1 MNGIICGDW
10 LMTTL
15 RFFSMAAFVGL
26 GALATAPDAGAGSW
40 SGPCGGAYA
49 VDAPTTLS
57 RVARAC
63 NVSLGALREANPGV
77 DPGDVRPGQHLSVP
91 PVRPSGAAAPI
102 AAGPAPQGGAAGS
115 GSGAPASSHPYIVSP
130 EYAAVTGTGN
140 GAKVSSPLGPQFGP
154 QWRDNDATIRVRDAR
169 IAEDA
174 PLWLSARAPQDT
186 PRGGHYAETSRLSF
200 QKQSAVRIR
209 NAGFMQAS
217 AAVPS
222 PDGVPAAR
230 FTDKPAIVKAPEQHG
245 DGYRLPDYSMI
256 GKLPSNSA
264 AQKISFALSGH
275 VEAVEGGCLLLQS
288 EDNVTWRLA
297 MPSSAD
303 NLVGKIVTAWG
314 VRGAGASCGDGPS
327 MLVSHT
333 VYAEPWRRG
342 E

>member
-1 MNGIICGDW
+1 
-10 LMTTL
+10 MTTV
-15 RFFSMAAFVGL
+15 RFFSTAAFIGL
-26 GALATAPDAGAGSW
+26 GALATAHEADAGSW
-40 SGPCGGAYA
+40 AGSWASPCGGAYA

-91 PVRPSGAAAPI
+91 PVRPSGAASPV
-102 AAGPAPQGGAAGS
+102 AAAPAPQGGATGS
-115 GSGAPASSHPYIVSP
+115 GGGTPDSSHPYIVSP
-130 EYAAVTGTGN
+130 EYAAATGAGN
-140 GAKVSSPLGPQFGP
+140 SAKVSSSLGP

-169 IAEDA
+169 VAEDA
-174 PLWLSARAPQDT
+174 PLWLSARAPQQ
-186 PRGGHYAETSRLSF
+186 GGHYGGTSRLSF
-200 QKQSAVRIR
+200 QKQSAIRIR
-209 NAGFMQAS
+209 NAGFTQAS

-230 FTDKPAIVKAPEQHG
+230 FTDEPAVVKAPEHHG
-245 DGYRLPDYSMI
+245 EGYRLPDYSLI
-256 GKLPSNSA
+256 GKLPSNAS
-264 AQKISFALSGH
+264 AQKISFALNGH

-288 EDNVTWRLA
+288 ADNVTWRLA
-297 MPSSAD
+297 MPSSSD
-303 NLVGKIVTAWG
+303 NLVGKTVTAWG

-327 MLVSHT
+327 MLVSHA

>member
-1 MNGIICGDW
+1 
-10 LMTTL
+10 MTTV
-15 RFFSMAAFVGL
+15 RFFSTTAFIGL
-26 GALATAPDAGAGSW
+26 GALAMASDVAASSW
-40 SGPCGGAYA
+40 ASPCGGAYA

-91 PVRPSGAAAPI
+91 PVRPSGAASPI
-102 AAGPAPQGGAAGS
+102 AAGPAPQGGGS
-115 GSGAPASSHPYIVSP
+115 SSDGAPESSHPYIVSP
-130 EYAAVTGTGN
+130 EYGAGN
-140 GAKVSSPLGPQFGP
+140 GAKVSSALGP
-154 QWRDNDATIRVRDAR
+154 QWRDNDATIRVRDAQV
-169 IAEDA
+169 AEDA
-174 PLWLSARAPQDT
+174 PLWLSARAPQQ
-186 PRGGHYAETSRLSF
+186 GGHYGGTSRLSF
-200 QKQSAVRIR
+200 QKQSAIRIR
-209 NAGFMQAS
+209 NAGFSQIS

-222 PDGVPAAR
+222 SDGVPAAR
-230 FTDKPAIVKAPEQHG
+230 FTDKSATVKAPEHHG
-245 DGYRLPDYSMI
+245 EGYRLPDYSRI
-256 GKLPSNSA
+256 GKLPSNAS

-288 EDNVTWRLA
+288 SDNVTWRLA

-327 MLVSHT
+327 MLVSHA
-333 VYAEPWRRG
+333 VYAEPWRRSG